1 MISLSQASAKPL
13 SIKKILVG
21 FDGSE
26 QSRKALELAAYLGK
40 ALGAE
45 IVSLTVADYSSAA
58 HDPQA
63 VVMVREAAHKISGEA
78 LKILEAWG
86 ARGSSVVRE
95 GDPVGEI
102 VKASGEI
109 GADLIVVGSRGLS
122 TLKRILLGS
131 VSQGVVAKSS
141 VPVLVVK

>member
-1 MISLSQASAKPL
+1 MSSASAGSF
-13 SIKKILVG
+13 SIRKILVG

-26 QSRKALELAAYLGK
+26 QSIRALEAAAYLAK

-58 HDPQA
+58 AQDPQA
-63 VVMVREAAHKISGEA
+63 VLIVREAAHKISGEA
-78 LKILEAWG
+78 LKILEARG
-86 ARGSSVVRE
+86 VRGSSLVRE
-95 GDPVGEI
+95 GDPVSEI
-102 VKASGEI
+102 VRTSKEI

-131 VSQGVVAKSS
+131 VSQGVVARSS
-141 VPVLVVK
+141 IPVLVVK